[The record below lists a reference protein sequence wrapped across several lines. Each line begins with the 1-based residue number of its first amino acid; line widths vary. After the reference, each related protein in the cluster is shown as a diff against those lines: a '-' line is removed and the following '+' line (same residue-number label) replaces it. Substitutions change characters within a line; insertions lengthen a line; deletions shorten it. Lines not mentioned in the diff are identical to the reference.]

1 MSNPLISIIVPVYK
15 VEPYLSQCID
25 SLTCQTYSHLEIILV
40 DDGSPDNCG
49 KICDEYAAADDRI
62 KVIHQ
67 ANCGLSAARNTGMQH
82 VTGTYIM
89 FVDSDDWID
98 AETCEAA
105 VHSIEQNDADLVMW
119 SYVKEFGRTSIEKL
133 MFWDDNTVFQK
144 DEVKHSIHR
153 RLCGL
158 WREELRHPEYANA
171 IETAWGKLYRSSILL
186 GNKIEFIDTREIG
199 TEDALFNLYAT
210 EFVNKAVYIKKCFN
224 HYRKTNSTSLTSTYK
239 SQLFT
244 QWQHLFDLMETYIAA
259 HDLPAD
265 YTEAL
270 YNRIA
275 LSLIGLG
282 LNIVSADVSARRKIQ
297 LIREIL
303 SAERYR
309 EAYKRL
315 KYQYLPLHWKVFFIC
330 AKFRFSG
337 GVYSLLL
344 AIQRIISK

>member
-67 ANCGLSAARNTGMQH
+67 ANRGVSAARNAALAIANGEY
-82 VTGTYIM
+82 VM
-89 FVDSDDWID
+89 FVDGDDWTD
-98 AETCEAA
+98 AVTCETAVKSAA
-105 VHSIEQNDADLVMW
+105 EHGADVVMW
-119 SYVKEFGRTSIEKL
+119 TYMREYAGHSSVKSIFPEEFILFDKMSVAAL
-133 MFWDDNTVFQK
+133 L
-144 DEVKHSIHR
+144 HR
-153 RLCGL
+153 RFIGL
-158 WREELRHPEYANA
+158 LRKELSHPENA
-171 IETAWGKLYRSSILL
+171 DALCPIWGKLYRR
-186 GNKIEFIDTREIG
+186 KIIQSPFIDLAQIG
-199 TEDALFNLYAT
+199 TYEDGLFNLNVFADVDSAV
-210 EFVNKAVYIKKCFN
+210 FINKPMY

-282 LNIVSADVSARRKIQ
+282 LNIMSADVSARRKMQ